1 MAYLRTLLVLG
12 RTSNLPTVW
21 SNCLA
26 GWILGGEG
34 DWHLFTLLCLG
45 ATCLYVGGMF
55 LNDAFDAGFDRQ
67 YRKERPIPAGAIRE
81 AAVWW
86 WGFAWL
92 TSGAALLIALGKG
105 TTLFTV
111 LLVGCIVLYD
121 AVHKLFMFS
130 PLLMAACRFLL
141 YLVAAS
147 AAEEGVTGLA
157 LWSALVLAAYIV
169 GLSCIARKESLG
181 GPLPFWPASL
191 LALPV
196 LLAMLVN
203 SDADLGRALVL
214 SGVLAAWSLRC
225 IRSTFWS
232 GEPHVARS
240 VAGLLAGIVLVDL
253 LAVAPERYPFGLAF
267 LLLFGAALLF
277 QRFIPAT

>member
-26 GWILGGEG
+26 GWILGGQG

-45 ATCLYVGGMF
+45 ATSVYVGGMF
-55 LNDAFDAGFDRQ
+55 LNDAFDANFDRQ
-67 YRKERPIPAGAIRE
+67 YRKERPIPAGAISE
-81 AAVWW
+81 AAVWLW
-86 WGFAWL
+86 SFAGL
-92 TSGAALLIALGKG
+92 TTGTMLLIALGKG
-105 TTLFTV
+105 ATLFTV

-121 AVHKLFMFS
+121 AVHKLIVLS

-157 LWSALVLAAYIV
+157 LWSALALAAYV
-169 GLSCIARKESLG
+169 LGLSYIARKESLG
-181 GPLPFWPASL
+181 GPPPFWPASL
-191 LALPV
+191 LALPI
-196 LLAMLVN
+196 LLALLVN
-203 SDADLGRALVL
+203 SDADPGRALVL
-214 SGVLAAWSLRC
+214 SGVLAGWALRC
-225 IRSTFWS
+225 IRSAFWS
-232 GEPHVARS
+232 DEPCIGRS